1 MVRAQTISLI
11 LTPYIY
17 IYEVLTPYTYTYDVL
32 TPYKC
37 SHMVRAQT
45 ISPILTPYICIHI
58 HIHTKFCRSTHAAT
72 RIARGVHYM
81 HSDTLRIRICIYTY
95 MCNSAALLI
104 QPIRRPPHT
113 DRTRIRDLPPSTYTS
128 AALHTQIARESDDF
142 LYSLRNTY
150 VILTPYIYA
159 HGSRAEHMMNS
170 DALHT
175 CV

>member
-1 MVRAQTISLI
+1 
-11 LTPYIY
+11 
-17 IYEVLTPYTYTYDVL
+17 
-32 TPYKC
+32 
-37 SHMVRAQT
+37 MVRAQT

-150 VILTPYIYA
+150 VILTLIQPIRRPA
-159 HGSRAEHMMNS
+159 HTDRVRIRVLPPSTYTSA
-170 DALHT
+170 ALHL
-175 CV
+175 